1 MNFLNWLRP
10 GIKVKR
16 WILMSAL
23 GLAVFVL
30 GVSKLLF
37 RGEIYDLYMLLYI
50 YLVVIGI
57 VILYAALKLGLR
69 SIFSLLSG
77 INLNYNINRRMIG
90 NLLYEQR
97 FLVRGPRIV
106 AIGGGTGLSTM
117 LRGLKEYTTN
127 ITAIVTVADDGGG
140 SGSLRE
146 DLKILP
152 PGDIRNCLVA
162 LAHTEPLM
170 EELMQYRFNEG
181 SLKGQSF
188 GNLFIAAMHG
198 ISENFEDAI
207 KKMSDVLAVK
217 GRVYPVTLEDVTLC
231 AELENGMV
239 VHGESNIPLEGIKH
253 SSGVKRVFLE
263 PTNPKPLEDA
273 LFAIENADCI
283 IMGPGSLYTSVLP
296 NLVIPEISERIKKSK
311 AIKVYVSNIMTQP
324 GETDG
329 YSLSDHISAIEEHC
343 GGRIIDYVVANNGQI
358 PEKYYEKYRNDN
370 QDMVLI
376 DRDKISDDINIIKDD
391 LVYIRNGML
400 RHNSQRLANDI
411 MKLILKYAF
420 PKNRRRIIDYYYL
433 SERVKVK
440 KREVN

>member
-1 MNFLNWLRP
+1 MNFLSWLRP

-198 ISENFEDAI
+198 ISDNFEDAI